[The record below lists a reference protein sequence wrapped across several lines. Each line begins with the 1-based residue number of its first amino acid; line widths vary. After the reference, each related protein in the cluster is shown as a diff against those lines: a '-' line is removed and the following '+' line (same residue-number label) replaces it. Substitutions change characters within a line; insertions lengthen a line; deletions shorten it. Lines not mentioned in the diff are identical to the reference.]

1 MPKLSQCKVRFLACL
16 TIVLVAGECLW
27 GQEDSPELIWP
38 ELLRH
43 ARVQIVWKA
52 KLPIQDQ
59 ETLEK
64 LFLINNRIYALSS
77 SNYMV
82 CMDRNKGSFMFGKNI
97 APKGY
102 TVFGFEQ
109 YGEGLV
115 LVVGNRLVEIDP
127 ASGEELRSMRPVH
140 GITCP
145 AARNSSF
152 FYVAGADARLRVYR
166 AQDRVH
172 LFDIRT
178 ENDSPISSVIA
189 DDQLVVFATEA
200 GNIVS
205 MLPDQRKQLW
215 KVQAGDSIIG
225 PIIRS
230 EEAIFAASRD
240 TYVYRIDANTGEWTW
255 RYQTAALLD
264 KAPRVTNEVVYQYVH
279 SKGLTAIDKT
289 EGSFMWQVE
298 KGVELLAEANRKAY
312 VITADGELVVMDNH
326 RRSRHYCVNFSS
338 VNRYACNTTDSKM
351 YVADDTGRIMCLEP
365 LQ

>member
-1 MPKLSQCKVRFLACL
+1 MPKLSQCKVRFLVCL
-16 TIVLVAGECLW
+16 TVVLVAGECLW
-27 GQEDSPELIWP
+27 GQEDSAELIWP

-43 ARVQIVWKA
+43 GRIRIVWKA

-82 CMDRNKGSFMFGKNI
+82 SMDRNKGSLIFGKNI

-102 TVFGFEQ
+102 TVLGLDQ

-115 LVVGNRLVEIDP
+115 LVAGDQLVEIDP
-127 ASGEELRSMRPVH
+127 GTGEELRSMRPAH

-172 LFDIRT
+172 LFDVHT
-178 ENDSPISSVIA
+178 ENNSVISSVIA
-189 DDQLVVFATEA
+189 DDHSVVFATEA

-205 MLPDQRKQLW
+205 MLPDRPKQLW
-215 KVQAGDSIIG
+215 KVQAADSIIG

-230 EEAIFAASRD
+230 DGAIFAASKD
-240 TYVYRIDANTGEWTW
+240 TYVYKIDANAGTWTW

-264 KAPRVTNEVVYQYVH
+264 RAPRVTNEVVYQYVH
-279 SKGLTAIDKT
+279 SKGLAAIDKT
-289 EGSFMWQVE
+289 DGSFMWQVE
-298 KGVELLAEANRKAY
+298 KGAELLAEANRKAY
-312 VITADGELVVMDNH
+312 VITADSELVVMDNT
-326 RRSRHYCVNFSS
+326 RNSRHYCVNFSS
-338 VNRYACNTTDSKM
+338 VNRYACNTTDSKI